1 MLGKAVL
8 EKVLCVN
15 AKSLVNVLEFLFTF
29 HGLVYGGECS
39 EMEVR
44 QGAL

>member
-15 AKSLVNVLEFLFTF
+15 AKSLANVLEFLFTF
-29 HGLVYGGECS
+29 DGLVYGGESS
-39 EMEVR
+39 EKEES